1 MSRPAQ
7 PKSPAAPIS
16 METSEA
22 MSETIRAFARPLLYL
37 DPAGPADIETLR
49 TSMMLAM
56 ICWNLPVYENTN
68 ARLYAHTKKALDA
81 ALDLVPAAVRACL
94 HRLVD
99 DRTTKFGEVPCAILV
114 EEQHAEGQ
122 EQRAEGQE
130 RKLTGRT
137 HITRTSVVTL
147 MANSSTA
154 PSVNAMVR
162 CGCMARK

>member
-1 MSRPAQ
+1 
-7 PKSPAAPIS
+7 

-81 ALDLVPAAVRACL
+81 ALHLVPAAVRACL

-114 EEQHAEGQ
+114 EIHGSSLDDARIVAE
-122 EQRAEGQE
+122 AMTP
-130 RKLTGRT
+130 KAKSSMPKAKS
-137 HITRTSVVTL
+137 SVPK
-147 MANSSTA
+147 AKSAS
-154 PSVNAMVR
+154 
-162 CGCMARK
+162 